1 MKSTDVKTKKQVNCT
16 ACFKIL

>member
-1 MKSTDVKTKKQVNCT
+1 MKSTDVKTKKQVNYT